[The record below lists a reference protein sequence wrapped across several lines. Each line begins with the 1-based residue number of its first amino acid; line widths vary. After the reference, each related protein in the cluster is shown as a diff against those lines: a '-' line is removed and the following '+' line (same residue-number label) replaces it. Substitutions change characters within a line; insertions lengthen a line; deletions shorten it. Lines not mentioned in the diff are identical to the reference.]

1 MDSAVAA
8 EQKELDAMTDQIAAL
23 THLPHA
29 APHDTHKPVARA
41 APHAKMAAAA
51 AAPMVVKK
59 KVAKRRERIKGGRG
73 EGRKE
78 GRKG

>member
-8 EQKELDAMTDQIAAL
+8 EQKELDAMTHQIAAL

-59 KVAKRRERIKGGRG
+59 KVAKRRERIKGVRG
-73 EGRKE
+73 EGKKE